1 MYQWKHMG
9 YVVPKR
15 DRHAKQEP
23 HQHSNSLKKSLTVV
37 LMLLRKL
44 SGWLNL
50 NCTSGMNLL
59 LEASQAGCAP
69 SSKVSKRRT

>member
-1 MYQWKHMG
+1 MWFLKETGMQNKNLTSTPI
-9 YVVPKR
+9 VK
-15 DRHAKQEP
+15 
-23 HQHSNSLKKSLTVV
+23 KKSLTVV

-50 NCTSGMNLL
+50 NCTSGVNLL